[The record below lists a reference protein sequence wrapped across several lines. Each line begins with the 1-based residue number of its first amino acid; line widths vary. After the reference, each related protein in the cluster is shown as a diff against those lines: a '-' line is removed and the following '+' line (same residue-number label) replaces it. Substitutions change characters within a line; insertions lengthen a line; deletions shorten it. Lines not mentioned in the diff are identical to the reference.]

1 MQAIS
6 QATLRRIQGLGYGGL
21 LPFIGL
27 ALLVVWPP
35 GPNWQAFATEGLG
48 LYAVTILTFVGAV
61 SWGIAL
67 ADPQLND
74 SQRARLLYFSVLPS
88 LVTWLVWMTLVG
100 SAQLMAFT
108 ALTLIIFL
116 VDRIHGRALG
126 WPAAW
131 LRLRQRLSLTVG
143 LCLLLAATA
152 LNLGHGN

>member
-1 MQAIS
+1 M
-6 QATLRRIQGLGYGGL
+6 
-21 LPFIGL
+21 
-27 ALLVVWPP
+27 VVWPP

-74 SQRARLLYFSVLPS
+74 DQRARLLYFSVLPS

-108 ALTLIIFL
+108 ALTLIVFL
-116 VDRIHGRALG
+116 VDRMHGRALG

-131 LRLRQRLSLTVG
+131 LRLRQHLSLTVG

-152 LNLGHGN
+152 LNLGHAN